1 MFLAYETSLNERIED
16 VRQIACGNPD
26 LDVLHEQHRRMLYK
40 LNPDADVAA
49 ISRIFDG
56 VVEQIEDDR

>member
-1 MFLAYETSLNERIED
+1 MLLVYETSLNERIED
-16 VRQIACGNPD
+16 VKSRAGIPISMSSTSTIAA
-26 LDVLHEQHRRMLYK
+26 LYK
-40 LNPDADVAA
+40 LNPDADLTA